1 MDRTSRAASLL
12 LVARSARGWADG
24 VASVLLASYLTRL
37 GLSPVEVGA
46 IVTGT
51 LLGSALLTIGLGII
65 GDRFAARSVL
75 LVAAWVMLFTG
86 VAFAGLTTFWP
97 LLVVAFV
104 GTLNPSAGDVSV
116 FLPTE
121 QALLSRL
128 GDSRAG
134 TQRFAWYNVLGTLS
148 GAAGALSS
156 AVVVTL
162 AQRAGLSTLNGER
175 VGFVLYAC
183 VGLLCLGVYRGLPS
197 EAPAASGKRG
207 LLQKSRGLV
216 LRLAALFS
224 LDSFGGGFVV
234 QSLLILWLS
243 RRFGMSVE
251 SSGKLFFVTGLLAAG
266 SQFISSRLANR
277 IGHVRTMVYT
287 HLPANL
293 FLIAAGVMPTAP
305 LAVACLLVRQA
316 LSQMDV
322 PARQAYVM
330 AMVPPEERVAAAAL
344 TNVPRSLAA
353 AVPPLLVGALLQAS
367 SFGWPLIIAG
377 VLKAIYDLLLLAGFR
392 HRRPPEHDAS
402 APAPAPGPA
411 AP

>member
-1 MDRTSRAASLL
+1 MDRTPRGASLL
-12 LVARSARGWADG
+12 LIARSARGWADG

-51 LLGSALLTIGLGII
+51 LLGSALLTIGLGVI

-75 LVAAWVMLFTG
+75 LVAAWTMLFTG

-121 QALLSRL
+121 QALLSRM
-128 GDSRAG
+128 GDAG
-134 TQRFAWYNVLGTLS
+134 STHRFAWYNVLGTLS
-148 GAAGALSS
+148 GAAGALSA
-156 AVVVTL
+156 AVVVAL

-175 VGFVLYAC
+175 LGFILYAG
-183 VGLLCLGVYRGLPS
+183 VGLLCLAVYRGLPS

-234 QSLLILWLS
+234 QSLLVLWLS
-243 RRFGMSVE
+243 RRFAMSVE
-251 SSGKLFFVTGLLAAG
+251 ASGKLFFVTGLLAAG
-266 SQFISSRLANR
+266 SQFISPRLANR

-305 LAVACLLVRQA
+305 LAVAFLLARQA

-377 VLKAIYDLLLLAGFR
+377 TLKAIYDLLLLWGFQ
-392 HRRPPEHDAS
+392 HRRPPE
-402 APAPAPGPA
+402 PA
-411 AP
+411 ATAAAPSP

>member
-1 MDRTSRAASLL
+1 MDRTPRGASLL
-12 LVARSARGWADG
+12 LIARSARGWADG

-75 LVAAWVMLFTG
+75 LVAAWTMLFTG

-104 GTLNPSAGDVSV
+104 GTL
-116 FLPTE
+116 
-121 QALLSRL
+121 
-128 GDSRAG
+128 
-134 TQRFAWYNVLGTLS
+134 S
-148 GAAGALSS
+148 GAAGALSA
-156 AVVVTL
+156 AVVVAL

-175 VGFVLYAC
+175 VGFILYAG
-183 VGLLCLGVYRGLPS
+183 VGLLCLAVYRGLPS

-234 QSLLILWLS
+234 QSLLVLWLS
-243 RRFGMSVE
+243 RRFAMSVE
-251 SSGKLFFVTGLLAAG
+251 ASGKLFFVTGLLAAG
-266 SQFISSRLANR
+266 SQFISPRLANR

-305 LAVACLLVRQA
+305 LAVAFLLARQA

-377 VLKAIYDLLLLAGFR
+377 TLKAIYDLLLLWGFR
-392 HRRPPEHDAS
+392 HRRPPE
-402 APAPAPGPA
+402 PA
-411 AP
+411 ATAAAPSP